1 MVKLNYKGSFVE
13 VDDSDIKEKDD
24 TLDITNDLLEN
35 DLEETQV
42 IKMVNDEDLLEQT
55 LTDIWGQNDK

>member
-1 MVKLNYKGSFVE
+1 MVKLNYKGTFVE

-24 TLDITNDLLEN
+24 TLDITNDSLEN

>member
-24 TLDITNDLLEN
+24 TLDITNDSLEN